1 VSRAAPGGRF
11 IAAARNR
18 RAVSWAALGVT
29 TIAAFAAAPLLGAGS
44 LNLGVTLL
52 GYLAIA
58 QAWNVLAGYSGQVSL
73 GSAAFVAT
81 GGYTAALV
89 LAHTGLSWPEAIAAA
104 GLTSAL
110 LAILVA
116 VPLLRLRGDYFAVG
130 TLAISVVIQALLA
143 NWPWAGGAAG
153 FTPPVGA
160 IPSGGNLFQLAV
172 LVAALA
178 MGLAVF
184 VSGSD
189 FGLRLAAIRDS
200 EAAAAG
206 LGVAAWRHRV
216 TAFIASSTI
225 IGMAGAV
232 VAFQFIA
239 VSPDEIASLSW
250 SLNAVLMAIV
260 GGTGTVLGPVAG
272 VLIVYYGLT
281 QELAN
286 FPTVSQLL
294 EGLLFVVIV
303 RAAPSGIWPLA
314 GRLGRRLASRAAP
327 PDGRASE
334 PEAVTEP
341 ATASI
346 SPADLV

>member
-1 VSRAAPGGRF
+1 MSRRLAPWTALG
-11 IAAARNR
+11 AAA
-18 RAVSWAALGVT
+18 V
-29 TIAAFAAAPLLGAGS
+29 AAFAAAPFLSAGS

-52 GYLAIA
+52 SYLAIA

-89 LAHTGLSWPEAIAAA
+89 LAHTGLSWPLAVATAA
-104 GLTSAL
+104 LTSAL
-110 LAILVA
+110 LAALLA

-130 TLAISVVIQALLA
+130 TLAISVAVQALLT
-143 NWPWAGGAAG
+143 NWPWAGGASG

-172 LVAALA
+172 AAAALA
-178 MGLAVF
+178 MALAVF
-184 VSGSD
+184 VARSD
-189 FGLRLAAIRDS
+189 FGLRLAAIRDN

-206 LGVAAWRHRV
+206 LGVAAWWHRV
-216 TAFIASSTI
+216 AAFIISSAL
-225 IGMAGAV
+225 IGLAGAV

-239 VSPDEIASLSW
+239 ISPDEIASLSW

-260 GGTGTVLGPVAG
+260 GGTGTALGPLAG

-286 FPTVSQLL
+286 FPTFSQLL
-294 EGLLFVVIV
+294 EGLLFIAIV
-303 RAAPSGIWPLA
+303 RAAPAGIWPLA
-314 GRLGRRLASRAAP
+314 CRLARALVRRP
-327 PDGRASE
+327 GQPDGPGAAGE
-334 PEAVTEP
+334 PDREPGAAGEP
-341 ATASI
+341 AVPGVSA
-346 SPADLV
+346 ADLV

>member
-1 VSRAAPGGRF
+1 MDRRVSA
-11 IAAARNR
+11 
-18 RAVSWAALGVT
+18 WAALG
-29 TIAAFAAAPLLGAGS
+29 IAVMATFAAASFLSAGT
-44 LNLGVTLL
+44 LDLGVTLL
-52 GYLAIA
+52 SYLAIA

-89 LAHTGLSWPEAIAAA
+89 LAHTGLSWPAAVAAA

-110 LAILVA
+110 LAALLS

-130 TLAISVVIQALLA
+130 TLAISVAVQALLT

-153 FTPPVGA
+153 FTPPVGKA
-160 IPSGGNLFQLAV
+160 PSGGNLFQLAV
-172 LVAALA
+172 MVAALA

-184 VSGSD
+184 VSRSD

-200 EAAAAG
+200 EPAAAG

-216 TAFIASSTI
+216 TVFVLTSAI

-232 VAFQFIA
+232 VAFQFVA

-250 SLNAVLMAIV
+250 SLSAVLMAIA
-260 GGTGTVLGPVAG
+260 GGAGTLLGPLAG

-286 FPTVSQLL
+286 FPTYSQLL
-294 EGLLFVVIV
+294 EGLLFIVIV
-303 RAAPSGIWPLA
+303 RAAPSGIWPLGCQLA
-314 GRLGRRLASRAAP
+314 RGLARRLARQPHQPGA
-327 PDGRASE
+327 GERE
-334 PEAVTEP
+334 RELEAIAQP
-341 ATASI
+341 AV